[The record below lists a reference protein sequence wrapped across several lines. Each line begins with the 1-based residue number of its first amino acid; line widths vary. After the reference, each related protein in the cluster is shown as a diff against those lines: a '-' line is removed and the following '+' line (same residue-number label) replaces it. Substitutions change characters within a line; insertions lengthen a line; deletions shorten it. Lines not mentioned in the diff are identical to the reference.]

1 MQIDFRQVIKG
12 LDGKPVLDETQKPV
26 TLGVACEMA
35 LMRNAPAGPGEPE
48 LTGDKKV
55 HYMTLAQ
62 DIHVKGK
69 VDVISDDIVLLKK
82 LVGLFPAEG
91 SAVYM
96 PSIFCFTFAASV
108 FGGAALIAGG
118 SMLADIAD
126 RQTGRTADERR
137 FYVDVERARLGI
149 LELKTVVESDRI
161 MLEDLGLEVQISGVD
176 EP

>member
-82 LVGLFPAEG
+82 LVGMFPF
-91 SAVYM
+91 
-96 PSIFCFTFAASV
+96 PTN
-108 FGGAALIAGG
+108 LIA
-118 SMLADIAD
+118 
-126 RQTGRTADERR
+126 
-137 FYVDVERARLGI
+137 FRAHEL
-149 LELKTVVESDRI
+149 LEPRPK
-161 MLEDLGLEVQISGVD
+161 EVKKKA
-176 EP
+176 